1 MEKGANDKSYLSY
14 SKRVIMDFDSQ
25 VETHSQDWKA
35 FLIGSFRRPS
45 SHVIIPQIALATSSY
60 FKYRGEG
67 LQILIRFG
75 WG

>member
-1 MEKGANDKSYLSY
+1 
-14 SKRVIMDFDSQ
+14 MDFDSQ
-25 VETHSQDWKA
+25 VETHSQDCKT

-45 SHVIIPQIALATSSY
+45 SHVIIPQIALATGVLTSSIG
-60 FKYRGEG
+60 GEG